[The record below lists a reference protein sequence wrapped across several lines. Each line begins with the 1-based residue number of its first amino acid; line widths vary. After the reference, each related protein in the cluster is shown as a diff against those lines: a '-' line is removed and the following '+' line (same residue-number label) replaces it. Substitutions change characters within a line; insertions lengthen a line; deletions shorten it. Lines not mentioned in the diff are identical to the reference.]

1 MAEDLVRV
9 TELGLY
15 CQSGDFYIDP
25 WRPVPRA
32 LITHGHSDHARWGST
47 HYLAHEDAKG
57 ILRLRLGEDAVIEG
71 IEYGRAVQ
79 IKDAL
84 VSFHPAGHILGS
96 SQIRIEHKGQICV
109 VSGDYKTQSD
119 PTCPPI
125 EPVRCHTFITEST
138 FGLPIY
144 RFPTNDVI
152 AAEVN
157 EWWQANAAAGK
168 VSILYAYSLGK
179 AQRLLMS
186 VDSWIGPIYTHGA
199 VEALNA
205 VYRGCGV
212 QLPITTYVGGD
223 VKKDE
228 LAKLGALVVAPPNAR
243 DSLWSRKF
251 GKKSEAFASGWM
263 RVRGARRRR
272 SLDRGFVM
280 SDHADWQGL
289 TETIAATGAER
300 VLVTHGYTPPL
311 VRYLTDLGIDAHALE
326 TAYGGEEETSSS
338 ESADTSTQADNH
350 SHTQDGVP
358 RANFETAAEMESE
371 FVESA
376 FSEEDD

>member
-9 TELGLY
+9 TEQGLY
-15 CQSGDFYIDP
+15 CQAGDFYIDP
-25 WRPVPRA
+25 WRSVKRA
-32 LITHGHSDHARWGST
+32 LITHGHSDHARSGSAS
-47 HYLAHEDAKG
+47 YLAHTDSRG
-57 ILRLRLGEDAVIEG
+57 ILRLRLGEEAKIET
-71 IEYGRAVQ
+71 IDYGVPIT
-79 IKDAL
+79 IKDAI

-109 VSGDYKTQSD
+109 VSGDYKTQRD
-119 PTCPPI
+119 PSCQAI

-144 RFPTNDVI
+144 RFPSPEII

-157 EWWQANAAAGK
+157 QWWQANANEGK

-186 VDSWIGPIYTHGA
+186 VDQSIGPIYTHGA

-212 QLPITTYVGGD
+212 KLPATTYVGD
-223 VKKDE
+223 VKKEDI
-228 LAKLGALVVAPPNAR
+228 GRNALVVAPPNAQ
-243 DSLWSRKF
+243 DSLWARKF
-251 GKKSEAFASGWM
+251 GKSSDAFASGWM

-311 VRYLTDLGIDAHALE
+311 VRYLTDLGLDAHALE
-326 TAYGGEEETSSS
+326 TAFTGEEGSDKLDADKETTT
-338 ESADTSTQADNH
+338 ENEAGTLQ
-350 SHTQDGVP
+350 
-358 RANFETAAEMESE
+358 
-371 FVESA
+371 
-376 FSEEDD
+376 

>member
-1 MAEDLVRV
+1 MRV
-9 TELGLY
+9 TQQGLY
-15 CQSGDFYIDP
+15 CQAGDFYIDP
-25 WRPVPRA
+25 WRSVNRA
-32 LITHGHSDHARWGST
+32 LITHGHSDHARSGSAA
-47 HYLAHEDAKG
+47 YLAQTDSKG
-57 ILRLRLGEDAVIEG
+57 ILRLRLGEEAKIETIDYGVPIVINDAT
-71 IEYGRAVQ
+71 
-79 IKDAL
+79 

-96 SQIRIEHKGQICV
+96 SQIRIEHKGQVCV
-109 VSGDYKTQSD
+109 VSGDYKTQPD
-119 PTCPPI
+119 PSCRPI

-144 RFPTNDVI
+144 RFPSPEIIN
-152 AAEVN
+152 AEIN
-157 EWWQANAAAGK
+157 QWWQANAKEGK

-186 VDSWIGPIYTHGA
+186 VDASIGPIYTHGA

-212 QLPITTYVGGD
+212 LLPKTTYAGEIEKAD
-223 VKKDE
+223 I
-228 LAKLGALVVAPPNAR
+228 ARNALVVAPPNAQG
-243 DSLWSRKF
+243 SMWTRKF
-251 GKKSEAFASGWM
+251 GKSSDAFVSGWM

-311 VRYLTDLGIDAHALE
+311 VRYLCELGIDAQALE
-326 TAYGGEEETSSS
+326 TAFKGEEGSGGNEKSN
-338 ESADTSTQADNH
+338 ADNEK
-350 SHTQDGVP
+350 P
-358 RANFETAAEMESE
+358 EAADNIAE
-371 FVESA
+371 A
-376 FSEEDD
+376 GA

>member
-15 CQSGDFYIDP
+15 CQAGDFYIDP
-25 WRPVPRA
+25 WRAVSRA
-32 LITHGHSDHARWGST
+32 LITHGHSDHARSGSAA
-47 HYLAHEDAKG
+47 YLANTNSKG
-57 ILRLRLGEDAVIEG
+57 ILRLRLGDEAKIET
-71 IEYGRAVQ
+71 IDYGVPIV
-79 IKDAL
+79 IKDAT

-96 SQIRIEHKGQICV
+96 SQIRIEHKGQVCV
-109 VSGDYKTQSD
+109 VSGDYKTQRD
-119 PTCPPI
+119 PSCQAI
-125 EPVRCHTFITEST
+125 EAVACHTFITEST

-144 RFPTNDVI
+144 RFPSPEII

-157 EWWQANAAAGK
+157 EWWHGNAKAGK
-168 VSILYAYSLGK
+168 ISILYAYSLGK

-186 VDSWIGPIYTHGA
+186 VNPDIGPIYAHGA

-212 QLPITTYVGGD
+212 KLPATTYAGD
-223 VKKDE
+223 VRKQDIE
-228 LAKLGALVVAPPNAR
+228 RTALVVAPPNAQ

-251 GKKSEAFASGWM
+251 GKTSEAFASGWM

-311 VRYLTDLGIDAHALE
+311 VRYLTELGIDAHALE
-326 TAYGGEEETSSS
+326 TAFKGEEGDDKSELVALGETSPIAENEATLHSAADNSGGES
-338 ESADTSTQADNH
+338 
-350 SHTQDGVP
+350 
-358 RANFETAAEMESE
+358 
-371 FVESA
+371 
-376 FSEEDD
+376 

>member
-9 TELGLY
+9 SDRGLY
-15 CQSGDFYIDP
+15 CQHGDFYIDP
-25 WRPVPRA
+25 WRPVNRA
-32 LITHGHSDHARWGST
+32 LITHGHSDHARMGST
-47 HYLAHEDAKG
+47 SYLCHIDAKG
-57 ILRLRLGEDAVIEG
+57 ILRSRLGEDALLETID
-71 IEYGRAVQ
+71 YGTPVK
-79 IKDAL
+79 IKDVY

-96 SQIRIEHKGQICV
+96 SQIRIEYRGQICV
-109 VSGDYKTQSD
+109 VSGDYKTQAD
-119 PTCPPI
+119 PTCPAI

-144 RFPTNDVI
+144 RFPENHVI

-168 VSILYAYSLGK
+168 VSLLYAYSLGK
-179 AQRLLMS
+179 AQRLLAS
-186 VDSWIGPIYTHGA
+186 VDASIGPIYTHGA

-212 QLPITTYVGGD
+212 YLPETIYVSND
-223 VKKDE
+223 VNKEVLGK
-228 LAKLGALVVAPPNAR
+228 AGALVVAPPNTQ

-251 GKKSEAFASGWM
+251 GKSSDAFASGWM

-280 SDHADWQGL
+280 SDHADWPGL
-289 TETIAATGAER
+289 IATIAATGAER

-311 VRYLTDLGIDAHALE
+311 VRYLSDLGIDAQALE
-326 TAYGGEEETSSS
+326 TAYTGEEE
-338 ESADTSTQADNH
+338 ERKEQIAEHEHAADH
-350 SHTQDGVP
+350 EHG
-358 RANFETAAEMESE
+358 
-371 FVESA
+371 
-376 FSEEDD
+376 EEQ

>member
-1 MAEDLVRV
+1 MAQDLVRV
-9 TELGLY
+9 TQQGLY
-15 CQSGDFYIDP
+15 CQAGDFYIDP
-25 WRPVPRA
+25 WRSVNRA
-32 LITHGHSDHARWGST
+32 LITHGHSDHARSGSAA
-47 HYLAHEDAKG
+47 YLAQSDSKG
-57 ILRLRLGEDAVIEG
+57 ILRLRLGEEANIETIDYGTPIVINDA
-71 IEYGRAVQ
+71 
-79 IKDAL
+79 K

-119 PTCPPI
+119 PSCRPI

-144 RFPTNDVI
+144 RFPSPEII

-157 EWWQANAAAGK
+157 QWWQANAKEGK

-186 VDSWIGPIYTHGA
+186 VDASIGPIYTHGA

-212 QLPITTYVGGD
+212 QLPHTTYAGEIP
-223 VKKDE
+223 KTE
-228 LAKLGALVVAPPNAR
+228 IERNALVVAPPNAQG
-243 DSLWSRKF
+243 SLWARKF
-251 GKKSEAFASGWM
+251 GKSSDAFASGWM

-311 VRYLTDLGIDAHALE
+311 VRYLTELGIDAQALE
-326 TAYGGEEETSSS
+326 TAFKGEEGSS
-338 ESADTSTQADNH
+338 ESDKTIAQSR
-350 SHTQDGVP
+350 S
-358 RANFETAAEMESE
+358 ESE
-371 FVESA
+371 AES
-376 FSEEDD
+376 

>member
-9 TELGLY
+9 SDQGLY
-15 CQSGDFYIDP
+15 CPSGDFYIDP
-25 WRPVPRA
+25 WRPVKRA
-32 LITHGHSDHARWGST
+32 LVTHGHSDHARPGSAA
-47 HYLAHEDAKG
+47 YLTQTDSKG
-57 ILRLRLGEDAVIEG
+57 ILRLRLGEEAKIET
-71 IEYGRAVQ
+71 INYGVQ
-79 IKDAL
+79 IAIEDAI

-109 VSGDYKTQSD
+109 VSGDYKTQRD
-119 PTCPPI
+119 PSCQPI
-125 EPVRCHTFITEST
+125 ETVRCHTFITEST

-144 RFPTNDVI
+144 RFPSPEII

-157 EWWQANAAAGK
+157 QWWQANASDGK

-186 VDSWIGPIYTHGA
+186 VDQGIGPIYTHGA
-199 VEALNA
+199 VEALNT

-212 QLPITTYVGGD
+212 KLPHTTYVGD
-223 VKKDE
+223 INKDTME
-228 LAKLGALVVAPPNAR
+228 RSALVVAPPNAQ
-243 DSLWSRKF
+243 DSLWARKF
-251 GKKSEAFASGWM
+251 GKSSDAFVSGWM

-311 VRYLTDLGIDAHALE
+311 VRYLTELGIDAHALE
-326 TAYGGEEETSSS
+326 TAFSGEEGENS
-338 ESADTSTQADNH
+338 EIGS
-350 SHTQDGVP
+350 GP
-358 RANFETAAEMESE
+358 
-371 FVESA
+371 
-376 FSEEDD
+376 